1 MWHTYYQPTTLS
13 EALAL
18 LSQHG
23 EQARV
28 IAGGTDLILEL
39 ERGLRG
45 QQVLID
51 ITRIPGL
58 DSIALGFDTA
68 QTPTQPAEGTGF
80 DTAQT
85 PTQPAEGTGFDTA
98 QTPTQPAEGTGFD
111 TAQTPTQPAEGEITL
126 GPLVTHN
133 DVAASPLLVARAF
146 PLAQACWEVGAPQI
160 RNRGTVAGNLI
171 TASPANDTISP
182 LWALE
187 GAVTLTSQA
196 RGSRRLPFEQFFL
209 GVRRTAMQPDEMLTA
224 IHLRAL
230 PANARGAFIK
240 LGLRRAQAISLL
252 NVAVVLDFDQPSLEP
267 VSDPQLL
274 GPVSD
279 RARNA
284 LGPVSDPQLLGPVS
298 DPQLLGPVSDPQ
310 LLGPVSDRAR
320 NALGPVSD
328 RARNAQAPHV
338 TRARITLGAVA
349 PTIVRA
355 EAAEASLLGRPLSD
369 AAIAEAA
376 ALAMQASRPI
386 DDLRASAEY
395 RRAMVGVLVE
405 RALRQLRAGAE
416 RASWPAH
423 PVLLRAPGDGD
434 RLSVIGDRSPFTVH
448 RSPFTLNGQPV
459 TLEHAAGKTL
469 LAALRED
476 GHMTGVKEGCAEGEC
491 GACTVWL
498 DGEAVMACLV
508 PAERAAGCDVV
519 TVEGLAQR
527 ELHPLQAA
535 FVAEGAVQCGYCTPG
550 LLMSGA
556 MLLEERPD
564 PSVAEIQQA
573 LAGNL
578 CRCTGYAKVIA
589 AIEKAGRQVGK

>member
-39 ERGLRG
+39 ERGVRG

-58 DSIALGFDTA
+58 DSIVLGPGFDTA
-68 QTPTQPAEGTGF
+68 QAGFDTAQTGF

-85 PTQPAEGTGFDTA
+85 GFDTA
-98 QTPTQPAEGTGFD
+98 QTGFD

-133 DVAASPLLVARAF
+133 DVVASALLATRAF

-160 RNRGTVAGNLI
+160 RNRATVAGNLI
-171 TASPANDTISP
+171 TASPANDTITP

-196 RGSRRLPFEQFFL
+196 RGPRRLSFEQFFQ
-209 GVRRTAMQPDEMLTA
+209 GVRRTALQPDEMLTA

-230 PANARGAFIK
+230 PPTARGAFIK
-240 LGLRRAQAISLL
+240 LGLRRAQAISLV
-252 NVAVVLDFDQPSLEP
+252 NVAVVLDFDQP
-267 VSDPQLL
+267 LL
-274 GPVSD
+274 GPV
-279 RARNA
+279 
-284 LGPVSDPQLLGPVS
+284 P

-320 NALGPVSD
+320 NA
-328 RARNAQAPHV
+328 QAPRV

-355 EAAEASLLGRPLSD
+355 EAAEASLLGQPLSD
-369 AAIAEAA
+369 AAIAQAA
-376 ALAMQASRPI
+376 ELAMQAARPI
-386 DDLRASAEY
+386 DDLRASADY
-395 RRAMVGVLVE
+395 RRAMVRVLVE
-405 RALRQLRAGAE
+405 RALRHLRAGDE
-416 RASWPAH
+416 RASWPAN
-423 PVLLRAPGDGD
+423 PVLLRAPAIGN
-434 RLSVIGDRSPFTVH
+434 RLSVIGNQSPITDHRSPITDH

-459 TLEHAAGKTL
+459 TLDNAAGKTL

-476 GHMTGVKEGCAEGEC
+476 GQMTGVKEGCAEGEC

-527 ELHPLQAA
+527 GLSSGLRDDDSHEGADSQRIETRRSRYASEGYSTGGDPTGGDATGELHPLQAA
-535 FVAEGAVQCGYCTPG
+535 FIAEGAVQCGYCTPG

-556 MLLEERPD
+556 LLLEERPD

-578 CRCTGYAKVIA
+578 CRCTGYTKVVA
-589 AIEKAGRQVGK
+589 AIQKASKMAEG

>member
-1 MWHTYYQPTTLS
+1 MWHTYHQPTTLS

-39 ERGLRG
+39 ERGVRR

-58 DSIALGFDTA
+58 NDIALDG
-68 QTPTQPAEGTGF
+68 E
-80 DTAQT
+80 
-85 PTQPAEGTGFDTA
+85 
-98 QTPTQPAEGTGFD
+98 
-111 TAQTPTQPAEGEITL
+111 EITL

-133 DVAASPLLVARAF
+133 DVAASPLLTARAF
-146 PLAQACWEVGAPQI
+146 PLAQASWEVGAPQI
-160 RNRGTVAGNLI
+160 RNRATVAGNLI
-171 TASPANDTISP
+171 TASPANDTITP
-182 LWALE
+182 LWALD
-187 GAVTLTSQA
+187 GAVTLASAQ
-196 RGSRRLPFEQFFL
+196 RGERRLPFDQFFL
-209 GVRRTAMQPDEMLTA
+209 GVRRTAMQPDELLTA

-230 PANARGAFIK
+230 PANSRGAFIK
-240 LGLRRAQAISLL
+240 LGLRRAQAISLV
-252 NVAVVLDFDQPSLEP
+252 NVAVVLDFDQPSLESA
-267 VSDPQLL
+267 SDPQLL

-279 RARNA
+279 RAHNA
-284 LGPVSDPQLLGPVS
+284 
-298 DPQLLGPVSDPQ
+298 
-310 LLGPVSDRAR
+310 LGPVSDRAR

-328 RARNAQAPHV
+328 RAHNAQAPHV

-355 EAAEASLLGRPLSD
+355 EAAEASLLGQPLSD
-369 AAIAEAA
+369 SVIAQAA
-376 ALAMQASRPI
+376 ALAMQAARPI
-386 DDLRASAEY
+386 DDLRASADY

-405 RALRQLRAGAE
+405 RALRQLRAGDE
-416 RASWPAH
+416 RAGLPAR
-423 PVLLRAPGDGD
+423 PVLLRAPDIGN
-434 RLSVIGDRSPFTVH
+434 RLSVIGNQSPITDHRSPITDH
-448 RSPFTLNGQPV
+448 RLPFTLNGQPV
-459 TLEHAAGKTL
+459 TLDNAAGKTL
-469 LAALRED
+469 LRALRED
-476 GHMTGVKEGCAEGEC
+476 GQMTGVKEGCAEGEC

-508 PAERAAGCDVV
+508 PAERAAGCDVM

-564 PSVAEIQQA
+564 PSVADIQQA

-578 CRCTGYAKVIA
+578 CRCTGYAKVIRA
-589 AIEKAGRQVGK
+589 VQQATR